1 MAKRIVK
8 HKDNHTGYW
17 YVSKD
22 YTSLSLTELIQI
34 LQKIK
39 DNEGDINLWTWSD
52 GIAKTIK
59 HIEVQHLKDGRNVAI
74 LGL

>member
-8 HKDNHTGYW
+8 HKDDYTDYW
-17 YVSKD
+17 YVNKD
-22 YTSLSLTELIQI
+22 YTQLSLTELIQI
-34 LQKIK
+34 LKEIK
-39 DNEGDINLWTWSD
+39 RNEGDINLWTWSD

-59 HIEVQHLKDGRNVAI
+59 HIDVRHFPDGRNVAI

>member
-1 MAKRIVK
+1 MAERIVK
-8 HKDNHTGYW
+8 HEDDDTYYW

-22 YTSLSLTELIQI
+22 YTQLSLTELIQI

-39 DNEGDINLWTWSD
+39 DDEGDINLYTWSD

-59 HIEVQHLKDGRNVAI
+59 HIEVRHFPDGRNVAI